1 LKSLSDKAIRSKD
14 DGMYW
19 KNNVAGYYWYQA
31 PIETQALL
39 ITAFDE
45 MNYDTKAV
53 EEMKIWL
60 LRQKQTTHW
69 KTTKA
74 TLSACYAL
82 LSKGYNL
89 LADQKPLS
97 VKLGDKPIEKLRK
110 VTPEAGTGYVKTS
123 FAAAEIAPEFAKIS
137 VENQNNG
144 IAWGA
149 AYWQYFEQLDKIT
162 AAKTDVQI
170 KKQLFL
176 KMKTEKGSVLRTI
189 SEKDPI
195 AVGDEVVVRIE
206 ITTRRNM
213 EYVHLKDL
221 RASAFEPVTTISGY
235 KWQDGL
241 GYYSEVKD
249 AAMNFFIGYLPK
261 GSYVFEYSLR
271 ATHSGQFSNGITTMQ
286 CMYAP
291 EFTTQSEGIRI
302 KVEQ

>member
-1 LKSLSDKAIRSKD
+1 MARRILKSLSDKAIRSKD

-110 VTPEAGTGYVKTS
+110 VTPEA
-123 FAAAEIAPEFAKIS
+123 
-137 VENQNNG
+137 
-144 IAWGA
+144 
-149 AYWQYFEQLDKIT
+149 
-162 AAKTDVQI
+162 
-170 KKQLFL
+170 
-176 KMKTEKGSVLRTI
+176 
-189 SEKDPI
+189 
-195 AVGDEVVVRIE
+195 
-206 ITTRRNM
+206 
-213 EYVHLKDL
+213 
-221 RASAFEPVTTISGY
+221 EP
-235 KWQDGL
+235 D
-241 GYYSEVKD
+241 
-249 AAMNFFIGYLPK
+249 M
-261 GSYVFEYSLR
+261 
-271 ATHSGQFSNGITTMQ
+271 
-286 CMYAP
+286 
-291 EFTTQSEGIRI
+291 
-302 KVEQ
+302 

>member
-1 LKSLSDKAIRSKD
+1 
-14 DGMYW
+14 
-19 KNNVAGYYWYQA
+19 
-31 PIETQALL
+31 
-39 ITAFDE
+39 
-45 MNYDTKAV
+45 
-53 EEMKIWL
+53 
-60 LRQKQTTHW
+60 
-69 KTTKA
+69 
-74 TLSACYAL
+74 
-82 LSKGYNL
+82 
-89 LADQKPLS
+89 
-97 VKLGDKPIEKLRK
+97 
-110 VTPEAGTGYVKTS
+110 
-123 FAAAEIAPEFAKIS
+123 
-137 VENQNNG
+137 
-144 IAWGA
+144 
-149 AYWQYFEQLDKIT
+149 
-162 AAKTDVQI
+162 
-170 KKQLFL
+170 
-176 KMKTEKGSVLRTI
+176 MKTEKGSVLRTI